1 MKRPSFL
8 TWEQLRVGALIVV
21 ALGLLG
27 VAVARLGQA
36 TNLFGGRYKL
46 VTFVPNA
53 NGLGVGGSVMIAG
66 KLAGTVSEIE
76 FLPPDTDTTRNLRLV
91 LEIDEELQQQVR
103 ADSRAKLRTLGL
115 LGDKVV
121 DITPGTS
128 AYQILAAGDTL
139 VSEPTVDYDVVIQQA
154 SGAVGDLVQLTAD
167 LRAITSGLVRGE
179 GTAGQLLTNR
189 DLYDELTTTLEQ
201 TNALVARLQNPNGS
215 VGRLLDDPT
224 LYNNIAGLTASMDSL
239 VTQLNASEGT
249 LGRLLRDDTLYTRM
263 VGVVGS
269 ADSLLNQVR
278 TGDGLVPKLLTDQQL
293 YDQLNKTLT
302 DLNAVLADLRTN
314 PQKYFRGL
322 IKVF

>member
-1 MKRPSFL
+1 MKRSSFL

-21 ALGLLG
+21 ALAVLG
-27 VAVARLGQA
+27 VAIVRLGQA
-36 TNLFGGRYKL
+36 ANLFGGRYSL

-53 NGLGVGGSVMIAG
+53 NGLRVGGSVMVAG

-76 FLPPDTDTTRNLRLV
+76 FLAPDADTSRNLRLV
-91 LEIDEELQQQVR
+91 LEIDEAVQAQVR
-103 ADSRAKLRTLGL
+103 SDSRAKLRTLGL

-128 AYQILAAGDTL
+128 AYQVLASGDT
-139 VSEPTVDYDVVIQQA
+139 VVAVPTVDYDVVIQQA

-189 DLYDELTTTLEQ
+189 ELYDDLTTTLEQ
-201 TNALVARLQNPNGS
+201 TNRLVARLQNPNGS
-215 VGRLLDDPT
+215 MGRLLDDPT
-224 LYNNIAGLTASMDSL
+224 LYNNISSLTASMDSL
-239 VTQLNASEGT
+239 VTQLNTSEGT

-269 ADSLLNQVR
+269 ADSLLDQVR
-278 TGDGLVPKLLTDQQL
+278 TGDGLVSKLLTDQQL

-302 DLNAVLADLRTN
+302 DLNAVLADLRAN